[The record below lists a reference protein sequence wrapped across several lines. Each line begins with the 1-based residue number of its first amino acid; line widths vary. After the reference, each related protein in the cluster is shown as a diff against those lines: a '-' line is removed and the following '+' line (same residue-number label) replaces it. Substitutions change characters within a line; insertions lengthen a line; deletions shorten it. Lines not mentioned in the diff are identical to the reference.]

1 MRGRPEDMLVVFAHL
16 EVFGEGGVQSD
27 IHQIA
32 ALSAND
38 DDDQDSKGGESEKGQ
53 AQLWPVFYP
62 DVPRSVLTKLG
73 YHTSKNG
80 RDLPDEEVTYGHPNT
95 KRRVRCFNPDSAL
108 RRFFD
113 YIRAELRKTDFKGA
127 ILVFGFAECAAFLM
141 RAVALSQSSSVQKDA
156 GLVKGYCVLE
166 SPLRSHYLRNCD
178 GDVRVPVEQAWRIV
192 FGTSKRRLEAADD
205 KAYALSKI
213 SKALHSSG
221 YDLGSICLEFSK
233 ELVRDFERYLI
244 SIEDLKLLRRF
255 VKKELE
261 RGKEDLVLRGKLI
274 KHEICCM
281 NFKLG

>member
-1 MRGRPEDMLVVFAHL
+1 M
-16 EVFGEGGVQSD
+16 QSD

-32 ALSAND
+32 ALSANEEED
-38 DDDQDSKGGESEKGQ
+38 DDSGKGDSEKGQ
-53 AQLWPVFYP
+53 AELWPVFYP
-62 DVPRSVLTKLG
+62 DVPRSVLSKLG
-73 YHTSKNG
+73 YVTSKGG
-80 RDLPDEEVTYGHPNT
+80 RELPDEEVTYGHPNT
-95 KRRVRCFNPDSAL
+95 KKRLRCYSLDGAL
-108 RRFFD
+108 KRFFE
-113 YIRAELRKTDFKGA
+113 YVHAELRKSDFKGV
-127 ILVFGFAECAAFLM
+127 ILVFGFSECAAYLM
-141 RAVALSQSSSVQKDA
+141 RAIALSESASVRHDVA
-156 GLVKGYCVLE
+156 LVKGYCVLE
-166 SPLRSHYLRNCD
+166 GPLRSHYLRNCD